1 MRRSTLLKLFAGV
14 SVSALPGFRLP
25 WRAPRRVVVVGSGVW
40 IAIGGDV
47 FVWVES
53 ESELG
58 ILVEL
63 PVNDEV

>member
-1 MRRSTLLKLFAGV
+1 MGPGIGIQV
-14 SVSALPGFRLP
+14 GSA
-25 WRAPRRVVVVGSGVW
+25 VVVGSGVW